1 MTVLRNK
8 LLEIINDLERQNKV
22 IKIPIEDS
30 EKANEELA
38 AKAEELMKK
47 HIRRQWE
54 SIKSASKIIVTC

>member
-1 MTVLRNK
+1 MAVVRNK

>member
-1 MTVLRNK
+1 MAVVRNK

-54 SIKSASKIIVTC
+54 SIKSASKIIVMC

>member
-8 LLEIINDLERQNKV
+8 LLEIINDLESQNKV

-30 EKANEELA
+30 EKANEKLA
-38 AKAEELMKK
+38 ERTEELMKK

>member
-54 SIKSASKIIVTC
+54 SIKSASKIIVMC